1 MLIKPLFQFIQSPA
15 PSGIFQA
22 VEGRVSVFDLIQMG
36 CDRLADVETLRPACQ
51 LGKFSESVFKGGGN
65 ADGEHREH
73 LVYVVIQSIQ
83 RLDLPV
89 NVSSRDCRDHWLCRY
104 PFTLEL
110 MAEEKE
116 LRYDP
121 AAIEQ
126 KWQQRWAADPM
137 LYAAE
142 PASGS
147 KPKYFVLEML
157 PYPSGQLH
165 MGHVRNYAIGD
176 ALARQMWMRG
186 YNVLHPMGWDAFGLP
201 AENAALKNNT
211 PPREWTLANIAA
223 MKRQMLRLG
232 LGYDWATEVTTCL
245 PDYYRWNQWFF
256 LRMYEK
262 GLVYRK
268 KSKVNWCPECATVLA
283 NEQVID
289 GCCWRHEDTKVEQRD
304 LEQWF
309 LRTTNYAQELLD
321 GLDKL
326 DGWPEKVR
334 TMQRNWIG
342 RSEGTEVD
350 FFLASDDI
358 VAGSTDSPVVFSPK
372 PDTVRIR
379 VFTTRVDTIFGATS
393 VQLAPEHP
401 LVTFFASADTALK
414 AQVGMLLNEQKKARE
429 AANIGEIEKHGI
441 PTGKFA
447 VNPYNGQRVPIWVAN
462 YVLMEYGTGAIMS
475 VPAHDERDFEFAQ
488 KYGIDIRR
496 VIAPAGREG
505 GQTELPFVSEDGVL
519 VNSGEY
525 NGLTCAQAQGQLQAA
540 AARSAFGEAKV
551 IFRLKD
557 WGISRQRYWGTP
569 IPMIHCERD
578 GLVPVPD
585 DQLPV
590 ILPEKIEIT
599 QQGGSPLSRV
609 PEFVNVT
616 CPKCGGPAKRET
628 DTMDTFVDSSWYFY
642 RYTDAHNAKAPFDP
656 AVVRYWFPID
666 QYIGGVEHAILHLI
680 YSRFWTKVMRDLG
693 IVANDE
699 PATRLFTQGMVIKD
713 GAKMSKSKGNVVS
726 PDDMV
731 ARYGADATRMYA
743 LFAAPPD
750 RDLDWQEDGVAGVS
764 RFLARVWRIVDRHA
778 AIIGREPGASHPFR
792 EESGKDGAPQSSE
805 NGPGQRLLRKMH
817 QTIARITL
825 DFEGRWHF
833 NTCVAAIM
841 EYVNELQAADAELSA
856 GAVPA
861 PVLHELLRTLVLL
874 LAPFAPFLAAELW
887 EELGERGNV
896 LRAPWPKSDPE
907 LAKEDEIEIP
917 VQINGKLATLVRVAA
932 ETDAKT
938 MEAAA
943 LADPKVAARIAGRN
957 VVKVI
962 VVPGRAVN
970 LVVK

>member
-1 MLIKPLFQFIQSPA
+1 
-15 PSGIFQA
+15 
-22 VEGRVSVFDLIQMG
+22 
-36 CDRLADVETLRPACQ
+36 
-51 LGKFSESVFKGGGN
+51 
-65 ADGEHREH
+65 
-73 LVYVVIQSIQ
+73 
-83 RLDLPV
+83 
-89 NVSSRDCRDHWLCRY
+89 
-104 PFTLEL
+104 
-110 MAEEKE
+110 MAEEKDQ
-116 LRYDP
+116 RYDP
-121 AAIEQ
+121 AVIEQ
-126 KWQQRWAADPM
+126 KWQERWAANPR

-142 PASGS
+142 PPTSS
-147 KPKYFVLEML
+147 KPKYYVLEML

-211 PPREWTLANIAA
+211 PPRQWTLGNIAA
-223 MKRQMLRLG
+223 MKRQMQRIG
-232 LGYDWATEVTTCL
+232 YSYDWATEITTCL

-283 NEQVID
+283 NEQVVD
-289 GCCWRHEDTKVEQRD
+289 GCCWRHEETKVEQRD
-304 LEQWF
+304 VEQWF
-309 LRTTNYAQELLD
+309 LRTTAYAQELLD

-326 DGWPEKVR
+326 EGWPEKVR

-350 FFLASDDI
+350 FFLATDDI
-358 VAGSTDSPVVFSPK
+358 VAGSTDAPAVFSPK

-379 VFTTRVDTIFGATS
+379 VFTTRIDTIFGATS

-401 LVTFFASADTALK
+401 LVTFFASADAALK
-414 AQVGMLLNEQKKARE
+414 AQVDMLLAEQKKARE
-429 AANIGEIEKHGI
+429 AGDVGAIEKHGV

-447 VNPYNGQRVPIWVAN
+447 VNPYNGERVPIWVAN

-475 VPAHDERDFEFAQ
+475 VPAHDERDFEFAR
-488 KYGIDIRR
+488 KYGIEIRE
-496 VIAPAGREG
+496 VIQPAEDSVQNENGAKL
-505 GQTELPFVSEDGVL
+505 LPFLSEEGIL
-519 VNSGEY
+519 VNSGQY
-525 NGLTCAQAQGQLQAA
+525 NGLPCAEAQKRLQEV
-540 AARSAFGEAKV
+540 AARSAFGEGKI

-557 WGISRQRYWGTP
+557 WGVSRQRYWGTP

-578 GLVPVPD
+578 GVVPVPYD
-585 DQLPV
+585 KLPV

-599 QQGGSPLSRV
+599 QQGGSPLARV

-616 CPKCGGPAKRET
+616 CPKCGGPARRET

-642 RYTDAHNAKAPFDP
+642 RYTDAHNDKAPFDP
-656 AVVRYWFPID
+656 AKVQYWFPID

-693 IVANDE
+693 MVKNDE

-764 RFLARVWRIVDRHA
+764 RFLGRVWRIVTRHA
-778 AIIGREPGASHPFR
+778 PIARGAGSAQPSSKTQ
-792 EESGKDGAPQSSE
+792 EGGAP
-805 NGPGQRLLRKMH
+805 LRRKLH
-817 QTIARITL
+817 QTIAKITL

-841 EYVNELQAADAELSA
+841 ELVNELQDADARLSA
-856 GAVPA
+856 GEIPA
-861 PVLHELLRTLVLL
+861 PVVRELLTTLVLL

-887 EELGERGNV
+887 EELGGEGAILN
-896 LRAPWPKSDPE
+896 APWPKSDPG
-907 LAKEDEIEIP
+907 LAREDEIEIP
-917 VQINGKLATLVRVAA
+917 VQINGKLVSVVRVAA
-932 ETDAKT
+932 GADSKT
-938 MEAAA
+938 TEAAA
-943 LADPKVAARIAGRN
+943 LADGKVKARTAGKA